1 VEESLPADEAA
12 LVRAVRDG
20 DVGAFQALYQ
30 AHVRTVE
37 AVIARHIH
45 DRQLV
50 ADGVQEAFARALQ
63 RLDTLQ
69 QPDRFRPWLLSI
81 ARNVAIDLR
90 RVGGRTYYLS
100 DEAADQLPARG
111 IGPAEAAELAELSR
125 LVAGGVAGLSPRDA
139 VALALTTRLG
149 FDTEDVAAAL
159 NLRPGAARVLLH
171 RARRRLGDALRLQ
184 LLVKR
189 QGAGCPEFLL
199 ALDGDDTVGAAR
211 HIQDCLDCRDAA
223 DREVNLYAAVAPR
236 PRPLP
241 ERHRSSR
248 TVSLRAH

>member
-1 VEESLPADEAA
+1 VEELPPSDDAA

-20 DVGAFQALYQ
+20 DIGAFQALYH
-30 AHVRTVE
+30 AHVRVVE
-37 AVIARHIH
+37 GVIARHIH

-69 QPDRFRPWLLSI
+69 QPDRFRSWLLSI

-90 RVGGRTYYLS
+90 RVSGRTSYLS
-100 DEAADQLPARG
+100 EEAADQLPACS

-125 LVAGGVAGLSPRDA
+125 LIAGGVAGLLPRDA
-139 VALALTTRLG
+139 IALALTTRLG

-159 NLRPGAARVLLH
+159 DLRPGAARVLLH
-171 RARRRLGDALRLQ
+171 RARRRLGDVLRLQ

-189 QGAGCPEFLL
+189 QGPGCADFRQ
-199 ALDGDDTVGAAR
+199 AMDGDDTAAAAR
-211 HIQDCLDCRDAA
+211 HVHGCLECLDAA
-223 DREVNLYAAVAPR
+223 DREVNLYAAVAR
-236 PRPLP
+236 
-241 ERHRSSR
+241 
-248 TVSLRAH
+248 RAPAFAA

>member
-1 VEESLPADEAA
+1 VEEPLPSDEAV
-12 LVRAVRDG
+12 LVRAIRDG
-20 DVGAFQALYQ
+20 DTAAFQTLYET
-30 AHVRTVE
+30 HVRIVE

-69 QPDRFRPWLLSI
+69 QPDRFRSWLLSI

-90 RVGGRTYYLS
+90 RLGGRTYYLS
-100 DEAADQLPARG
+100 DEAAERLPART

-139 VALALTTRLG
+139 IAIALTTRLG

-184 LLVKR
+184 LLVK
-189 QGAGCPEFLL
+189 QHGAGCLEFRRI
-199 ALDGDDTVGAAR
+199 LDRADTVEAVR
-211 HIQDCLDCRDAA
+211 HIQDCGDCRDAA
-223 DREVNLYAAVAPR
+223 DQEVNLYTAVAPR
-236 PRPLP
+236 RRALP
-241 ERHRSSR
+241 ERHRSAR